1 MARIGRPLM
10 SMHAAPTPEH
20 ALTRWLLTCGVL
32 LVSAFVLADE
42 MARLETPPVYNEMLS
57 DEIYDRAAGWR
68 EPQMAGDAWRAPRPE
83 PKSRIRFGYDSTYEE
98 LRARDETRYSTKPI
112 SRGNVQP
119 ATQLKF
125 GF

>member
-42 MARLETPPVYNEMLS
+42 MARLETPRSTTRCCLMRSTTAQQVGASRRWPGMHGVRR
-57 DEIYDRAAGWR
+57 DRN
-68 EPQMAGDAWRAPRPE
+68 
-83 PKSRIRFGYDSTYEE
+83 
-98 LRARDETRYSTKPI
+98 LRA
-112 SRGNVQP
+112 G
-119 ATQLKF
+119 
-125 GF
+125 